1 MLSRYIVLENSS
13 FCDLPLLGV
22 FHLENYPKNQCL
34 GGPSLGAFTAGPAH
48 GLAQGAARKGRTR
61 DVSRMADGDGADLD
75 GFDIND
81 TPEKRALKARLVE
94 LREEHRAL
102 DSAIMALQTQNGGD
116 ALQLA
121 RLKKRKLV
129 LRDQIQW
136 IEDRLTPDIIA

>member
-1 MLSRYIVLENSS
+1 MDVE
-13 FCDLPLLGV
+13 DDD
-22 FHLENYPKNQCL
+22 
-34 GGPSLGAFTAGPAH
+34 TA
-48 GLAQGAARKGRTR
+48 
-61 DVSRMADGDGADLD
+61 
-75 GFDIND
+75 FDIND

-102 DSAIMALQTQNGGD
+102 DSAIFALQEQSGGD

>member
-1 MLSRYIVLENSS
+1 M
-13 FCDLPLLGV
+13 
-22 FHLENYPKNQCL
+22 
-34 GGPSLGAFTAGPAH
+34 GA
-48 GLAQGAARKGRTR
+48 
-61 DVSRMADGDGADLD
+61 GDDEE
-75 GFDIND
+75 FDISD
-81 TPEKRALKARLVE
+81 TPEKRALRVRLGE

-102 DSAIMALQTQNGGD
+102 DSAILALQEQSAGD

>member
-1 MLSRYIVLENSS
+1 M
-13 FCDLPLLGV
+13 
-22 FHLENYPKNQCL
+22 
-34 GGPSLGAFTAGPAH
+34 
-48 GLAQGAARKGRTR
+48 
-61 DVSRMADGDGADLD
+61 GADNED

-81 TPEKRALKARLVE
+81 TPEKRALKARLTE

-102 DSAIMALQTQNGGD
+102 DSAIFALQEQSGGD

>member
-1 MLSRYIVLENSS
+1 MDS
-13 FCDLPLLGV
+13 
-22 FHLENYPKNQCL
+22 
-34 GGPSLGAFTAGPAH
+34 
-48 GLAQGAARKGRTR
+48 
-61 DVSRMADGDGADLD
+61 DGE

-81 TPEKRALKARLVE
+81 TPAKRELKSRLWE

-102 DSAIMALQTQNGGD
+102 DSAIMALQEQSGD

-129 LRDQIQW
+129 LKDQIQW

>member
-1 MLSRYIVLENSS
+1 M
-13 FCDLPLLGV
+13 D
-22 FHLENYPKNQCL
+22 
-34 GGPSLGAFTAGPAH
+34 A
-48 GLAQGAARKGRTR
+48 
-61 DVSRMADGDGADLD
+61 DDGDS
-75 GFDIND
+75 FDIVD
-81 TPEKRALKARLVE
+81 TPEKRALKSRLVE

-102 DSAIMALQTQNGGD
+102 DSAIFALQEQTGD

>member
-1 MLSRYIVLENSS
+1 MS
-13 FCDLPLLGV
+13 
-22 FHLENYPKNQCL
+22 
-34 GGPSLGAFTAGPAH
+34 
-48 GLAQGAARKGRTR
+48 
-61 DVSRMADGDGADLD
+61 ADDDEE
-75 GFDIND
+75 FNISD
-81 TPEKRALKARLVE
+81 TPEKRALRSRLGE

-102 DSAIMALQTQNGGD
+102 DSAILAMQEQGTGD

>member
-1 MLSRYIVLENSS
+1 MS
-13 FCDLPLLGV
+13 
-22 FHLENYPKNQCL
+22 
-34 GGPSLGAFTAGPAH
+34 
-48 GLAQGAARKGRTR
+48 
-61 DVSRMADGDGADLD
+61 ADGD

-81 TPEKRALKARLVE
+81 TPEKRALKTRLGE

-102 DSAIMALQTQNGGD
+102 DSAILALAEQSGD

-129 LRDQIQW
+129 LKDQIQW

>member
-1 MLSRYIVLENSS
+1 
-13 FCDLPLLGV
+13 
-22 FHLENYPKNQCL
+22 
-34 GGPSLGAFTAGPAH
+34 
-48 GLAQGAARKGRTR
+48 
-61 DVSRMADGDGADLD
+61 MAMDSEDGA

-94 LREEHRAL
+94 YREEHRAL
-102 DSAIMALQTQNGGD
+102 DSAILALQEQSAGD

>member
-1 MLSRYIVLENSS
+1 VLSSYIVHKINYSS
-13 FCDLPLLGV
+13 CCQSQPPEIRGIAPL
-22 FHLENYPKNQCL
+22 YT
-34 GGPSLGAFTAGPAH
+34 AFQA
-48 GLAQGAARKGRTR
+48 GLARIKCGQTGRPQNVGT
-61 DVSRMADGDGADLD
+61 SQSMAGDDED

-81 TPEKRALKARLVE
+81 TPEKRALRARLNE

-102 DSAIMALQTQNGGD
+102 DSAIFALQEQSGGD

>member
-1 MLSRYIVLENSS
+1 
-13 FCDLPLLGV
+13 
-22 FHLENYPKNQCL
+22 
-34 GGPSLGAFTAGPAH
+34 
-48 GLAQGAARKGRTR
+48 
-61 DVSRMADGDGADLD
+61 MADGDGADLD

>member
-1 MLSRYIVLENSS
+1 M
-13 FCDLPLLGV
+13 G
-22 FHLENYPKNQCL
+22 
-34 GGPSLGAFTAGPAH
+34 
-48 GLAQGAARKGRTR
+48 
-61 DVSRMADGDGADLD
+61 ADGDGFEHD

-81 TPEKRALKARLVE
+81 SPEKRALKSRLAE

-102 DSAIMALQTQNGGD
+102 DSAIVALQEQSGD

-129 LRDQIQW
+129 LKDQIQW

>member
-1 MLSRYIVLENSS
+1 
-13 FCDLPLLGV
+13 
-22 FHLENYPKNQCL
+22 
-34 GGPSLGAFTAGPAH
+34 
-48 GLAQGAARKGRTR
+48 
-61 DVSRMADGDGADLD
+61 MAEGDGSDLD

-102 DSAIMALQTQNGGD
+102 DSAIMALQTQGPGQPSGD